1 MLIFT
6 ESLMLRATEAETAL
20 SSLQKH
26 MFSYHILEHVE
37 ALKLTATNVNK
48 GDETDWYFSSAWQ
61 LAAQSQ
67 FQWADFYGPVKNNKL
82 T

>member
-48 GDETDWYFSSAWQ
+48 GDETD
-61 LAAQSQ
+61 
-67 FQWADFYGPVKNNKL
+67 
-82 T
+82 